1 MGRISEMSIVKN
13 KAYKFRIYPNEAQK
27 ELFAKTFGCKRFVY
41 NKILSD
47 HIAQYEETKKWER
60 ITPAKYKGA
69 YPWLKEVDSMAL
81 INAQLDCES
90 AFRNF
95 WKNPG
100 TGFPKY
106 KTKRT
111 ARQSYTTNVING
123 NIRLENGKL
132 KLPKAGQVRIKQ
144 HRSIPDG
151 YRLKSVTISRDGSGR
166 YYASMLYA
174 YETMTEPVKAER
186 FCGLDYTMH
195 GLYADSEGNR
205 PAYPGYYR
213 ETEERLMREQRKL
226 SHMEKDSRNW
236 KKQKKKIAKVY
247 AKTADQRKD
256 FLHKESRRIANAYD
270 CVCIEDLEMQAMS
283 QEMKF
288 GKAVMD
294 NGWGIFT
301 GYLEYK
307 LEEQGKRLIRVD
319 RYYPSSQTC
328 SSCGKKDPVTKDL
341 SVRRW
346 TCPHC
351 KTEHDRDINAA
362 INLRNEGMR
371 MITG

>member
-1 MGRISEMSIVKN
+1 
-13 KAYKFRIYPNEAQK
+13 
-27 ELFAKTFGCKRFVY
+27 
-41 NKILSD
+41 
-47 HIAQYEETKKWER
+47 
-60 ITPAKYKGA
+60 
-69 YPWLKEVDSMAL
+69 
-81 INAQLDCES
+81 
-90 AFRNF
+90 
-95 WKNPG
+95 
-100 TGFPKY
+100 
-106 KTKRT
+106 
-111 ARQSYTTNVING
+111 
-123 NIRLENGKL
+123 
-132 KLPKAGQVRIKQ
+132 
-144 HRSIPDG
+144 
-151 YRLKSVTISRDGSGR
+151 
-166 YYASMLYA
+166 
-174 YETMTEPVKAER
+174 
-186 FCGLDYTMH
+186 
-195 GLYADSEGNR
+195 
-205 PAYPGYYR
+205 
-213 ETEERLMREQRKL
+213 
-226 SHMEKDSRNW
+226 MEKDSRNW

-270 CVCIEDLEMQAMS
+270 CVCIEDLDMQAMS